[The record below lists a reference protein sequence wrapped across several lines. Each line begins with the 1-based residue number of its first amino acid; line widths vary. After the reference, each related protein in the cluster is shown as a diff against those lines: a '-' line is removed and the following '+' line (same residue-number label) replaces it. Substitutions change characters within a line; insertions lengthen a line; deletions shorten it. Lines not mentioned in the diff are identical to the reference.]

1 MNSDDIGESG
11 SQINAVRLPTMAA
24 LRCFD
29 AAARLE
35 SFSRAADALHLTHGA
50 ISRAVRLVEDE
61 LGVALFERRSRR
73 VFLTDAGRRL
83 ATAVRNGFGLVEAA
97 VQEIRQEV
105 RAPALVVSCEPTLLM
120 RWLIP
125 RLPDFQARH
134 PDVPVHL
141 VAGGGP
147 VTLGRGIDLAIRRND
162 FVQADAVHATP
173 LFRERTGPVC
183 RIDKAATF
191 FDLPQTGSRP
201 VLSADAVLL
210 HSRSRPD
217 AWETW
222 AGLADCPTLGRR
234 SQSFEHFYISLQAAV
249 AGIGVA
255 IGPWQLVRDD
265 IDSGILA
272 APMGFSED
280 GTAYLLLA
288 PTAIVEGSL
297 HAKLRDWLLE
307 VAI

>member
-1 MNSDDIGESG
+1 MSSDNIGEQH
-11 SQINAVRLPTMAA
+11 SQIHAIRLPPLVA
-24 LRCFD
+24 LRCFE

-35 SFSRAADALHLTHGA
+35 SFSRVADTLNLTHGA
-50 ISRAVRLVEDE
+50 VSRAVRLVEDD

-73 VFLTDAGRRL
+73 VFLTDAGRKL
-83 ATAVRNGFGLVEAA
+83 AAAVREGFALVEAA
-97 VQEIRQEV
+97 VHEIKEEARV
-105 RAPALVVSCEPTLLM
+105 PALVVSCEPTLLM

-125 RLPDFQARH
+125 RLPDFQRQH

-162 FVQADAVHATP
+162 FAQTELVHAIP

-183 RIDKAATF
+183 RADKVMSF
-191 FDLPQTGSRP
+191 FTPSDANRLPELRQ
-201 VLSADAVLL
+201 DAVLL
-210 HSRSRPD
+210 HARSRPD

-222 AGLADCPTLGRR
+222 ARLSGCRTLGRR
-234 SQSFEHFYISLQAAV
+234 SQSFEHFYISLQAAI

-255 IGPWQLVRDD
+255 VGPWQLVRDD

-272 APMGFSED
+272 APMGFNED
-280 GTAYLLLA
+280 GTVYQLLA
-288 PTAIVEGSL
+288 PAAIAMQSP
-297 HAKLRDWLLE
+297 HAKLRDWLL
-307 VAI
+307 ATGI

>member
-1 MNSDDIGESG
+1 MNSDDIGEPR
-11 SQINAVRLPTMAA
+11 SQINAVRLPPMAA
-24 LRCFD
+24 LRCFE

-35 SFSRAADALHLTHGA
+35 SFSRAAEALHLTHGA

-61 LGVALFERRSRR
+61 LGVELFERRSRR
-73 VFLTDAGRRL
+73 VFLTDAGRKL
-83 ATAVRNGFGLVEAA
+83 ATAVREGFALVEAA
-97 VQEIRQEV
+97 VREIREQARV
-105 RAPALVVSCEPTLLM
+105 PALVVSCEPTLLM

-125 RLPDFQARH
+125 RLTDFQGRH
-134 PDVPVHL
+134 PEVPVHL

-162 FVQADAVHATP
+162 FVQTGAVQATP

-183 RIDKAATF
+183 RVDKVASF
-191 FDLPQTGSRP
+191 FDQPDAGSLPELR
-201 VLSADAVLL
+201 ADAVLL
-210 HSRSRPD
+210 HSHSRTD

-222 AGLADCPTLGRR
+222 ARLADCRTLGRR

-249 AGIGVA
+249 AGIGIA

-272 APMGFSED
+272 APAGFIED
-280 GTAYLLLA
+280 GTVYQLLA
-288 PTAIVEGSL
+288 PAAIIEGSP

-307 VAI
+307 AAI

>member
-1 MNSDDIGESG
+1 MIPDIIGEHR
-11 SQINAVRLPTMAA
+11 SQIDAVRLPPLAA
-24 LRCFD
+24 LRCFE

-50 ISRAVRLVEDE
+50 ISRAVRVIEDE

-73 VFLTDAGRRL
+73 VFLTDAGRKL
-83 ATAVRNGFGLVEAA
+83 ATAAREGFALVETA
-97 VQEIRQEV
+97 VREIREEV

-125 RLPDFQARH
+125 RLPDFQQRH
-134 PDVPVHL
+134 PDVSIHL

-162 FVQADAVHATP
+162 FVRAEAVHATP
-173 LFRERTGPVC
+173 LFLERTGPVC
-183 RIDKAATF
+183 RVDKVADY
-191 FDLPQTGSRP
+191 FDRPDAGS
-201 VLSADAVLL
+201 LSKLRAEAVLL

-222 AGLADCPTLGRR
+222 AGLADCRTLGRR

-255 IGPWQLVRDD
+255 IGPWQLVRDEVE
-265 IDSGILA
+265 SGILA
-272 APMGFSED
+272 APVGFIED
-280 GTAYLLLA
+280 GTAYDLLA
-288 PTAIVEGSL
+288 PAAIVEQSAQG
-297 HAKLRDWLLE
+297 KLRDWLLE
-307 VAI
+307 VAV

>member
-1 MNSDDIGESG
+1 MNSDDIGEPG
-11 SQINAVRLPTMAA
+11 SQIKAVRLPPMAA

-73 VFLTDAGRRL
+73 VFLTDAGRKL
-83 ATAVRNGFGLVEAA
+83 ATAVRKGFGLVEAA
-97 VQEIRQEV
+97 VREIRQEV
-105 RAPALVVSCEPTLLM
+105 RVPALVVSCEPTLLM

-125 RLPDFQARH
+125 RLPDFQGRH

-147 VTLGRGIDLAIRRND
+147 VALGRGIDLAVRRND

-183 RIDKAATF
+183 RVDKLESF
-191 FDLPQTGSRP
+191 FERSETGSRP
-201 VLSADAVLL
+201 ELSADAVLL

-222 AGLADCPTLGRR
+222 AGHADCHMFGRR

-265 IDSGILA
+265 IDSGILT
-272 APMGFSED
+272 APMGFNED
-280 GTAYLLLA
+280 GTAYQLLA
-288 PTAIVEGSL
+288 PAPIVEGSPQ
-297 HAKLRDWLLE
+297 AKLRDWLLE
-307 VAI
+307 AAI

>member
-1 MNSDDIGESG
+1 MNSDDIGELG
-11 SQINAVRLPTMAA
+11 SQIDPVRLPPMAA
-24 LRCFD
+24 LRCFE
-29 AAARLE
+29 AAARFE

-73 VFLTDAGRRL
+73 VFLTDAGRKL
-83 ATAVRNGFGLVEAA
+83 ATAVREGFSLVEAA
-97 VQEIRQEV
+97 VREIREEV
-105 RAPALVVSCEPTLLM
+105 RVPALVVSCEPTLLM

-125 RLPDFQARH
+125 RLPDFQGRH

-162 FVQADAVHATP
+162 FLQTGAVHATP

-183 RIDKAATF
+183 RVDKVASF
-191 FDLPQTGSRP
+191 FDRPDADRLPELR
-201 VLSADAVLL
+201 ADAVLL
-210 HSRSRPD
+210 HSHSRPD

-222 AGLADCPTLGRR
+222 ARLADCHTFGRR

-265 IDSGILA
+265 IASGILA
-272 APMGFSED
+272 APLEFNED
-280 GTAYLLLA
+280 GTAYQLLA
-288 PTAIVEGSL
+288 PAAIFEGSA